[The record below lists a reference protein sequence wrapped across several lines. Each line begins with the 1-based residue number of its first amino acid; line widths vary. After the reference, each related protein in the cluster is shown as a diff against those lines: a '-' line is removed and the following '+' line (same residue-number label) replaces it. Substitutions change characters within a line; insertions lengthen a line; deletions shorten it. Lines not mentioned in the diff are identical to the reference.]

1 MALTHVFAG
10 SSPAHRAT
18 RGYDGTVD
26 MTALEAVGRNTVGAH
41 IPLSPPYGAII

>member
-1 MALTHVFAG
+1 MFLLVQAQPIEPHG
-10 SSPAHRAT
+10 
-18 RGYDGTVD
+18 DMMEQVD